1 MVLYGVT
8 CHYSRLFLKTSK
20 ESEQTHQLR
29 GRHTDSS
36 AQNTFL
42 PGSKSRQSALFWF
55 MRAGLVLRK
64 HKALRGGGGWV
75 AFREGTRD
83 AR

>member
-36 AQNTFL
+36 AQTECSSAQHSVCSCFL
-42 PGSKSRQSALFWF
+42 GARADRVHCFGLCVRVLFSEST
-55 MRAGLVLRK
+55 K
-64 HKALRGGGGWV
+64 PCGGAVGG
-75 AFREGTRD
+75 
-83 AR
+83 